1 MLGLD
6 PAREGNEVRRRT
18 GVLTENAGL
27 DDRLT
32 AWENLVVTGRIRGMN
47 TADAGAK
54 ATAMLERFGMADRAD
69 HRVQGFSTGQ
79 RKRVALGRALLHDP
93 DVLFLDEPTSGLDPE
108 ATRDVIDL
116 IGSLATE
123 HGRTVVLCTH
133 FLGEAGRLAH
143 RMAVLDRGRLL
154 AFGTPAELA
163 GAIWK
168 GLDVGLDLGARG
180 RRDAHRDARP
190 SCEGRAR
197 GATRPTAA
205 RTSRSHD
212 RSVIPLVVASLTS
225 REIPVYGAVPM
236 PPTLEDV
243 YFAVVNDKAERRVAA
258 MSARIDT
265 NAIRAVMWKD
275 LTAVKRSKA
284 VVLPML
290 LVPLLLVRHAAGRGR
305 PRGTRR
311 HGSERRRV
319 PRAPARQRRR
329 SDPRASRTRA
339 ARRARE
345 RLPAWRRSS

>member
-1 MLGLD
+1 VRLLNGVLAPDSGSSRVLGLD

-32 AWENLVVTGRIRGMN
+32 AWENLVVTGRIRGMS
-47 TADAGAK
+47 TTDAGVR

-69 HRVQGFSTGQ
+69 DRVQGFSTGQ

-93 DVLFLDEPTSGLDPE
+93 DILFLDEPTSGLDPE

-154 AFGTPAELA
+154 PFGTPAALA
-163 GAIWK
+163 ASLRR
-168 GLDVGLDLGARG
+168 GLDVGLDLGAAAAEPVVAALLSCKG
-180 RRDAHRDARP
+180 VLDARP
-190 SCEGRAR
+190 TGI
-197 GATRPTAA
+197 GAHLTVA
-205 RTSRSHD
+205 D

-225 REIPVYGAVPM
+225 REIPVFGAVPM

-243 YFAVVNDKAERRVAA
+243 YFAVVNEKAAN
-258 MSARIDT
+258 D
-265 NAIRAVMWKD
+265 
-275 LTAVKRSKA
+275 
-284 VVLPML
+284 
-290 LVPLLLVRHAAGRGR
+290 GRD
-305 PRGTRR
+305 
-311 HGSERRRV
+311 S
-319 PRAPARQRRR
+319 
-329 SDPRASRTRA
+329 
-339 ARRARE
+339 
-345 RLPAWRRSS
+345 